1 MNQRTRNQ
9 GGWVASFVVVGAIL
23 VLGLLAG
30 LYYIKTQQLE
40 GGEVAVTETDK
51 GVSDSDKNT
60 PDQSSSKGDS
70 NKKATPPKATDSSKD
85 RAAPKQDGQENKEQ
99 VEADDEA
106 TPAVGSSSDGS
117 KKELPA
123 TGPGDTA
130 AQLIAVFALT
140 VSGVAYIGS
149 RRGL

>member
-9 GGWVASFVVVGAIL
+9 GGWVASFMVIGAVL

-40 GGEVAVTETDK
+40 GGGTVAIETNETS
-51 GVSDSDKNT
+51 SDSDKNT
-60 PDQSSSKGDS
+60 SGQSSSKGDN
-70 NKKATPPKATDSSKD
+70 NKKTMPPEATDSSKD
-85 RAAPKQDGQENKEQ
+85 HATSGKDGQKHKEQ
-99 VEADDEA
+99 AEADNKT
-106 TPAVGSSSDGS
+106 TPAVGSSEDGS
-117 KKELPA
+117 EALPA
-123 TGPGDTA
+123 TGPGDVV

-140 VSGVAYIGS
+140 VSGVAYVGS